1 MVLSTEL
8 ISAVLPALSYV
19 CVYVNVCVCKCV
31 CVYTTTIKNNPQ
43 HCESVML
50 PPCWNLSMASIL
62 SEYTQAPTQAPSQ
75 LLCRPSTAAWLGPA
89 GPQSFDTG
97 RCFHLV
103 CLFLPLLSSAHSPP
117 SGLSPQAFLG
127 DCWLCHSSLAVA
139 LQHLSQLAQIH
150 MLAPFA
156 SLFLGEINAVKAD
169 TLSTVIPLDL
179 NTEPGDQ

>member
-1 MVLSTEL
+1 MC
-8 ISAVLPALSYV
+8 V
-19 CVYVNVCVCKCV
+19 CVNVCVR
-31 CVYTTTIKNNPQ
+31 IPPQ
-43 HCESVML
+43 SRIILNTVNQSCYLLAEISQWL
-50 PPCWNLSMASIL
+50 PIL
-62 SEYTQAPTQAPSQ
+62 LEHTQAPTQAPSQ
-75 LLCRPSTAAWLGPA
+75 LPCRPLTAAWLGPE
-89 GPQSFDTG
+89 GPQSFDTC
-97 RCFHLV
+97 RCFHPV

-127 DCWLCHSSLAVA
+127 DCWLCHGSLVIA